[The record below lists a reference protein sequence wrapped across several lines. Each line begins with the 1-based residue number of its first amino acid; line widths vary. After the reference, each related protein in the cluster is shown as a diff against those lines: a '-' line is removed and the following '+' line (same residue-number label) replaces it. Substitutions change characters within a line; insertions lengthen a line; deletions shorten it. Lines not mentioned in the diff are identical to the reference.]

1 MNPTRFTSGVLLAFG
16 WCLILLLVPLLVSAQ
31 TPGGIIK
38 KGAQGVEKGVVTGAE
53 KTKEGAEAVGKGTKK
68 VITGKDTN
76 TGENRMK
83 STEPG
88 TESGTSTAPSE
99 TTSGA
104 TTSEATDT
112 ERAKAG
118 KKLPAT
124 AGELPLLALAG
135 VLALA
140 AFGATKL
147 IRRVS

>member
-16 WCLILLLVPLLVSAQ
+16 WCLILLLVPLLVCAQ

-53 KTKEGAEAVGKGTKK
+53 KTKEGAEAVGKGTKN

-99 TTSGA
+99 TTSEA

-124 AGELPLLALAG
+124 AGELPLLGLTG

-140 AFGATKL
+140 GFGASKL
-147 IRRVS
+147 VHRRV